1 MTHRAPTK
9 PAPATEVRTYTLRGE
24 RITSLEA
31 FYDEVQEVL
40 CGGWGG
46 FGRNL
51 DALVDALRGGLGGH
65 EYGARIRVVWADF
78 HRSAAFPRKRE
89 VIAVFEEAENVE
101 FVRG

>member
-1 MTHRAPTK
+1 MTRPPPKK
-9 PAPATEVRTYTLRGE
+9 PAPAAVVPTYTLRGE

-31 FYDEVQEVL
+31 FYDEAQEVL
-40 CGGWGG
+40 CGGWKG

-51 DALVDALRGGLGGH
+51 DALVDVLRGGFGGH
-65 EYGARIRVVWADF
+65 EYGAAIRVVWANF
-78 HRSAAFPRKRE
+78 HQSAAFPRKRD